1 MTYRRISHTSS
12 SSFHASSEPTSF
24 SSSATSI
31 AVPPFT
37 NETEPKQVEMT
48 FLIAM
53 PSPISTP
60 TRSRRTSPSSSL
72 PNLSE
77 VSVSDL
83 SLNWK
88 GDEIPEI
95 ELATVII
102 PLERANDQLELDI

>member
-1 MTYRRISHTSS
+1 MAVTYHRGSHTSS
-12 SSFHASSEPTSF
+12 SSFHTISKSAAT
-24 SSSATSI
+24 SSSATSL

-37 NETEPKQVEMT
+37 IETEPNQVEMT

-53 PSPISTP
+53 PSTISSP

-77 VSVSDL
+77 VSVSDI

-88 GDEIPEI
+88 GDEIPEV
-95 ELATVII
+95 ELATVVI
-102 PLERANDQLELDI
+102 PLERAGD

>member
-1 MTYRRISHTSS
+1 MAVTYRHQFHPSS
-12 SSFHASSEPTSF
+12 SSFHTDSKPTSS

-31 AVPPFT
+31 ALPPFT
-37 NETEPKQVEMT
+37 NEVEPNQVEMT

-102 PLERANDQLELDI
+102 PLERADD